1 MGYLSVGNLG
11 KSFGTQ
17 TVLSGVSFEIQENDR
32 IGLVGSNGSG
42 KTTLLKLITGDLS
55 PDMGTISLAGKTT
68 LGYMEQ
74 HVCRDLDRSALDE
87 VMTVFSRLIEQ
98 ERELE
103 EIGRALRKGTAQNID
118 ALVERQT
125 ILNDRFL
132 ADGGL
137 TFRSRA
143 RSALSGL
150 GFSEEQTATPVGKL
164 SGGQRAK
171 LQLAKLLLSG
181 ANLMLLDEPTNHLDL
196 ISVEWLE
203 EFLSSSKAAYL
214 VISHDRYFLDRVTNR
229 TFDLKDHRLSLYK
242 GNYTAFLEQKSQN
255 DLTLERKYENTKKEI
270 VRLEGIVEQQH
281 RWNREK
287 NIKTA
292 ENKQK
297 MINRLEQ
304 TLVKPDAKE
313 NTLHFHFGTDVRSG
327 NDVLT
332 ADGLALSFDKI
343 SLFQNVSFEIH
354 RGDRVFL
361 VGSNGCGKTSLL
373 KILLSRLSAD
383 RGFVRFGTGVK
394 PGYYDQ
400 LQTGLRPEKQ
410 VIDEIW
416 DYYPQ
421 MTETQIRSALA
432 VFLFQGD
439 SVFKQVSMLSGG
451 ERARILLLRLMLSRD
466 NFLLLDEPTNH
477 LDLPSCEALET
488 ALEDYDG
495 TLLVVSHDRYFINK
509 IASRVYA
516 LKPNGIEDCGK
527 NYEEYLERVKAKRA
541 SPSSHE
547 VHAENDYKK
556 RKKQEAALRK
566 QKSAILRTE
575 QKIDQNE
582 KEIANME
589 KQFSNPSTASDYQA
603 AMDLT
608 EKINA
613 LKTENDQLMEKWSD
627 LCQQQG
633 KQ

>member
-42 KTTLLKLITGDLS
+42 KTTLLKLITGGRS
-55 PDMGTISLAGKTT
+55 PDVGTMSLAGKTT

-125 ILNDRFL
+125 MLNDRFL

-313 NTLHFHFGTDVRSG
+313 NTLHFHFGT
-327 NDVLT
+327 
-332 ADGLALSFDKI
+332 
-343 SLFQNVSFEIH
+343 E
-354 RGDRVFL
+354 DR
-361 VGSNGCGKTSLL
+361 K
-373 KILLSRLSAD
+373 
-383 RGFVRFGTGVK
+383 
-394 PGYYDQ
+394 
-400 LQTGLRPEKQ
+400 
-410 VIDEIW
+410 
-416 DYYPQ
+416 
-421 MTETQIRSALA
+421 
-432 VFLFQGD
+432 
-439 SVFKQVSMLSGG
+439 SVV
-451 ERARILLLRLMLSRD
+451 
-466 NFLLLDEPTNH
+466 
-477 LDLPSCEALET
+477 
-488 ALEDYDG
+488 
-495 TLLVVSHDRYFINK
+495 
-509 IASRVYA
+509 
-516 LKPNGIEDCGK
+516 
-527 NYEEYLERVKAKRA
+527 
-541 SPSSHE
+541 
-547 VHAENDYKK
+547 
-556 RKKQEAALRK
+556 
-566 QKSAILRTE
+566 
-575 QKIDQNE
+575 
-582 KEIANME
+582 
-589 KQFSNPSTASDYQA
+589 
-603 AMDLT
+603 
-608 EKINA
+608 
-613 LKTENDQLMEKWSD
+613 
-627 LCQQQG
+627 
-633 KQ
+633 